1 MSDNNTN
8 ATSTEIINTLFT
20 KSNIILLVWFLAIY
34 LVVYVLLNMFY
45 NKGTGVENY
54 ASRMSKI
61 IDILVFIF
69 LFCYILIESQ
79 NMSKADQETA
89 FSNFLQKI
97 KTYIEDSYSL
107 FALIFFIGCLYL
119 TVYFLGIPMDSVNKP
134 YTISMI
140 ENVSFILLA
149 IILINDGFKY
159 IFGIDLID
167 YLFSDSAIDWFKH
180 KDASGNDVKKDAS
193 GNTVKKDASGND
205 TQKKQEEKHDGKK
218 PDEVFNI
225 RNNLYTYDEAAA
237 VCSIYDAKLAT
248 YDQVEDAYNAGG
260 EWCNYGWSEGQMAL
274 FPTQKGTWNKLQGS
288 EKTKHACGRPGINGG
303 YMSNANLR
311 FGANCYGQKPDPK
324 AVDQNLMAAN
334 GDIKIPESDADK
346 EMNIKLKI
354 WEQEPDK
361 FLLVNSFN
369 KKEWSEY

>member
-8 ATSTEIINTLFT
+8 ATSTQIFDTLFT
-20 KSNIILLVWFLAIY
+20 KSNVILIVWFLAIY

-54 ASRMSKI
+54 TARMSKI

-69 LFCYILIESQ
+69 LFCYILIQSQ
-79 NMSKADQETA
+79 TMSTADQENA
-89 FSNFLQKI
+89 LSDFVNKI
-97 KTYIEDSYSL
+97 KIYIEDSYSL

-119 TVYFLGIPMDSVNKP
+119 TIYFLGIPMDSANKP
-134 YTISMI
+134 YTISII
-140 ENVSFILLA
+140 ENISFILLA
-149 IILINDGFKY
+149 IIIINDGFKY
-159 IFGIDLID
+159 IFGIDLIN
-167 YLFSDSAIDWFKH
+167 YLLSSSTIDWLKH
-180 KDASGNDVKKDAS
+180 KDTKKAEEKKDSSGNNVDDKKSDHGS
-193 GNTVKKDASGND
+193 
-205 TQKKQEEKHDGKK
+205 EKGDHGK

-237 VCSIYDAKLAT
+237 VCSIYNAKLAT

-303 YMSNANLR
+303 YMSNGNLR
-311 FGANCYGQKPDPK
+311 FGVNCYGQKPVIKP
-324 AVDQNLMAAN
+324 ADQSLMAAN
-334 GDIKIPESDADK
+334 QEIKVPESDADK

-354 WEQEPDK
+354 WEQDPDK

>member
-1 MSDNNTN
+1 MSSDNTN
-8 ATSTEIINTLFT
+8 ATSTEIINNLLT

-34 LVVYVLLNMFY
+34 LVIYVLLNMFY
-45 NKGTGVENY
+45 NTGSGVENY

-61 IDILVFIF
+61 LDILVFIF
-69 LFCYILIESQ
+69 LFCYILIQSQ
-79 NMSKADQETA
+79 SMSTAEQENA
-89 FSNFLQKI
+89 FSNILQNV

-119 TVYFLGIPMDSVNKP
+119 TIYFLGIPMDSENKP
-134 YTISMI
+134 YTISII
-140 ENVSFILLA
+140 ENVSYILLA
-149 IILINDGFKY
+149 IIIMNDGFKY
-159 IFGIDLID
+159 IFGINIID
-167 YLFSDSAIDWFKH
+167 YLFSDSLIDWFKH
-180 KDASGNDVKKDAS
+180 NDSSMKDDTKDSSGNKIDNQQTEKDELKKEKTAI
-193 GNTVKKDASGND
+193 GKD
-205 TQKKQEEKHDGKK
+205 K
-218 PDEVFNI
+218 PDQVFNI

-248 YDQVEDAYNAGG
+248 YDQVEDSYNAGG

-274 FPTQKGTWNKLQGS
+274 FPTQKGTWNKLQAS
-288 EKTKHACGRPGINGG
+288 DKTKHACGRPGINGG

-311 FGANCYGQKPDPK
+311 FGVNCYGQKPTPK
-324 AVDQNLMAAN
+324 TVDQNLMAAN

-346 EMNIKLKI
+346 ELNIKLKI
-354 WEQEPDK
+354 WEQDPDK

>member
-8 ATSTEIINTLFT
+8 ATSTEIIDTLFT

-54 ASRMSKI
+54 AGRMSKI
-61 IDILVFIF
+61 LDILVFIF
-69 LFCYILIESQ
+69 LFCYILIKYQ
-79 NMSKADQETA
+79 NMSKADQEDS
-89 FSNFLQKI
+89 FSNFLQSL

-107 FALIFFIGCLYL
+107 FALILFIVCLYL
-119 TVYFLGIPMDSVNKP
+119 TIYFLGIPMDSTNKP
-134 YTISMI
+134 YTISII

-149 IILINDGFKY
+149 IIIINDGFKY

-167 YLFSDSAIDWFKH
+167 FLFSNSLIDWFKH
-180 KDASGNDVKKDAS
+180 SDSSGNSVTKDSSGNNVKKDSSGNDM
-193 GNTVKKDASGND
+193 
-205 TQKKQEEKHDGKK
+205 QKKEAEKKQGK
-218 PDEVFNI
+218 PDQVFNI
-225 RNNLYTYDEAAA
+225 RNNIYTYDEAAA

-274 FPTQKGTWNKLQGS
+274 FPTQKDTWNKLQGS

-303 YMSNANLR
+303 YMSNANIR
-311 FGANCYGQKPDPK
+311 FGVNCYGKKPDPK
-324 AVDQNLMAAN
+324 TVDQNLMAAN
-334 GDIKIPESDADK
+334 GDIKIPESEADK

-354 WEQEPDK
+354 WEQDPDK